1 MPRTDISNVFVI
13 VGTKPL
19 RALCS
24 DAVKDVTRPIS
35 FVLDKRIPDPSTV
48 VVEHDANDKLF
59 GQHIAIL
66 ISIEAQVRGIGL
78 LQVVCEE
85 VVL

>member
-1 MPRTDISNVFVI
+1 MFVI

-19 RALCS
+19 RALCF
-24 DAVKDVTRPIS
+24 DAVEDVTRPIS
-35 FVLDKRIPDPSTV
+35 FVLDKRIPDPSTI

-66 ISIEAQVRGIGL
+66 ISMEARMRGIGL
-78 LQVVCEE
+78 LQVVCDE